1 MPMFFLPRI
10 LLAGTVYVSFL
21 FFLSSSVG
29 AAVIKLDGN
38 FYILQ
43 HDDATDP
50 PPPSEDCTG
59 PETVLGGGEN
69 GGFEN
74 REWQQCDEG
83 KYVYYTWQEASDYCK
98 DLTLAGHSDW
108 RLPTKDELKY
118 LVVCTNNRPTPIPD
132 YQTCSIEINPL
143 TGESIHW
150 PENFRVPTNDPT
162 FFFRPETF
170 YWTNIFLNNYPWIV
184 EFRQGG
190 SGYTFAEQKKG
201 YTKCV
206 RYSD

>member
-1 MPMFFLPRI
+1 MGVAMFFLYRI
-10 LLAGTVYVSFL
+10 LLAGTVCVSFQ
-21 FFLSSSVG
+21 FLQSASVG
-29 AAVIKLDGN
+29 AAVIQLDGN
-38 FYILQ
+38 FYIL
-43 HDDATDP
+43 HSTDP
-50 PPPSEDCTG
+50 SPPSEDCTG
-59 PETVLGGGEN
+59 PETVLGGEEN

-132 YQTCSIEINPL
+132 LQACSFEINSL
-143 TGESIHW
+143 TGEIIHW

-170 YWTNIFLNNYPWIV
+170 YWTSTFLGSYPWIV
-184 EFRQGG
+184 TFQDGI
-190 SGYTFAEQKKG
+190 SGNTLADQKKG